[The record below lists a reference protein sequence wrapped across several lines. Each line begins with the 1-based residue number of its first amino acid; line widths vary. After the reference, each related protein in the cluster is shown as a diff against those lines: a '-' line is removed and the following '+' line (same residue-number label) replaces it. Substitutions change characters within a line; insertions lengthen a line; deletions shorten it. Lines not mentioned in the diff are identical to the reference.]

1 MGRERAPTGTIRTRG
16 RGSSTLDVYAYW
28 AHTWVM
34 TATIKPARLAV
45 RLTTEQDALIRHA
58 ADVEGKTITDFT
70 VDSAVTHAEN
80 VLADR
85 RMFPL
90 SPAGWAE
97 FVAVLDR
104 PVTQKPR
111 LAKVLAESLIF
122 DGE

>member
-1 MGRERAPTGTIRTRG
+1 MA
-16 RGSSTLDVYAYW
+16 
-28 AHTWVM
+28 
-34 TATIKPARLAV
+34 ATIKPARLAV

-58 ADVEGKTITDFT
+58 ADVEGKTITDFA

-80 VLADR
+80 VLSDR

-90 SPAGWAE
+90 SAAGWAE

-111 LAKVLAESLIF
+111 LAKLLAQPSVL